1 MSILE
6 NLKNKFTNRLGLP
19 LSKFEKG
26 LLICYPVFGMMY
38 LFISELYST
47 ITAKTKRIIILGSK
61 GSGKTTLWSQL
72 QGKILDLAPTPTDEN
87 KIESFKIHSNGR
99 TVIVP
104 TTKDLGGSN
113 DWVNSYES
121 IINKDG
127 TFIYYLVDLKN
138 LHEQKKALE
147 IRARLQKISN
157 IIKEKKLND
166 CGCKLLLTN
175 KKAYSQDFES
185 KLGSPV
191 KYVKEML
198 KMEKF
203 KNFSIKIDDYMMPVE
218 LTDPADIDKIK
229 DEITSK

>member
-1 MSILE
+1 MR
-6 NLKNKFTNRLGLP
+6 FP

-26 LLICYPVFGMMY
+26 LLIYNPIWGMVY

-47 ITAKTKRIIILGSK
+47 ITFKTKHIIILGSK

-72 QGKILDLAPTPTDEN
+72 QGKILDLAPLPTDQN
-87 KIESFKIHSNGR
+87 KIESFKIKSNGR
-99 TVIVP
+99 TVKVP
-104 TTKDLGGSN
+104 ATKDLGGSN

-138 LHEQKKALE
+138 LHEKKMALE

-166 CGCKLLLTN
+166 CGLKLLLTN
-175 KKAYSQDFES
+175 KKTYHQKLES
-185 KLGSPV
+185 KFGSPV
-191 KYVKEML
+191 KYVKEKL

-203 KNFSIKIDDYMMPVE
+203 KNLSITIDSYMMPVE
-218 LTDPADIDKIK
+218 LTDSTDIEKIK